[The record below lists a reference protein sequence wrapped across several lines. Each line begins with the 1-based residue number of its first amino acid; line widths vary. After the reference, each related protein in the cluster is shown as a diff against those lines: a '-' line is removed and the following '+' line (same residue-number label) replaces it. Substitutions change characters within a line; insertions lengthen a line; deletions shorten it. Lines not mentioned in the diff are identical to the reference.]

1 MSYVLFGDQN
11 IQQNNIPNVPNIPNT
26 TISDS
31 NIPLIKSEPNDGT
44 ILFYC
49 CPECDYKSEDVSMFQ
64 IHALERHP
72 DSMTFFSRDGN
83 GYQDNDEKEKSL
95 WAKENVEDFQM
106 HCCPH
111 CSFRSKENVKC
122 EKCESHVKEAQFD
135 SKMSHQIKRERES
148 FEYIQSYDDYG
159 KYDDYGDYGNDYGND
174 YGEDY

>member
-1 MSYVLFGDQN
+1 MQMNTPFKAHAIENHPMSYVLFGDQN

-72 DSMTFFSRDGN
+72 DSMTFFSR
-83 GYQDNDEKEKSL
+83 YVTTHSRLE
-95 WAKENVEDFQM
+95 W
-106 HCCPH
+106 
-111 CSFRSKENVKC
+111 
-122 EKCESHVKEAQFD
+122 
-135 SKMSHQIKRERES
+135 I
-148 FEYIQSYDDYG
+148 
-159 KYDDYGDYGNDYGND
+159 
-174 YGEDY
+174 